1 MSNLTQVIDRFYHD
15 MAINDLRIMNDSL
28 EQSKLSYHSILYLDI
43 IMAYPGKY
51 TASGIADLL
60 MVARPAV
67 TQKINAL
74 EKLNLIK
81 RVQCSNDKRKHYLY
95 PNLET
100 FPEKAQY
107 NQTDDC
113 VETKLKEVYSQSE
126 LDKFCEILGFV
137 GKLYKEK

>member
-1 MSNLTQVIDRFYHD
+1 
-15 MAINDLRIMNDSL
+15 MAINDLRIMNGSL

-51 TASGIADLL
+51 TASEIADLL

-67 TQKINAL
+67 TQKLNAL
-74 EKLNLIK
+74 EKLDLIK
-81 RVQCSNDKRKHYLY
+81 KVQCCNDKRKHYLY

-100 FPEKAQY
+100 FPEKSQY
-107 NQTDDC
+107 NQTDNC
-113 VETKLKEVYSQSE
+113 VEAKLKEVYSQSE

-137 GKLYKEK
+137 GKLYKKK

>member
-15 MAINDLRIMNDSL
+15 MAINDLRIMNGSL
-28 EQSKLSYHSILYLDI
+28 EKSKLSYHSILYLDI
-43 IMAYPGKY
+43 IMGYPGKY
-51 TASGIADLL
+51 TASEIADLL

-81 RVQCSNDKRKHYLY
+81 KVQCSSDKRKHYLH
-95 PNLET
+95 PNLAT
-100 FPEKAQY
+100 FPEKGQY
-107 NQTDDC
+107 NQTDDW
-113 VETKLKEVYSQSE
+113 VESKLKEAYSQKE

-137 GKLYKEK
+137 GNLYKEK

>member
-15 MAINDLRIMNDSL
+15 MAINDLRIMNGSL

-51 TASGIADLL
+51 TASEIADLL

-67 TQKINAL
+67 TQKLNAL
-74 EKLNLIK
+74 EKLDLIK
-81 RVQCSNDKRKHYLY
+81 KVQCCNDKRKHYLY

-100 FPEKAQY
+100 FPEKSQY
-107 NQTDDC
+107 NQTDNC
-113 VETKLKEVYSQSE
+113 VEAKLKEVYSQSE

-137 GKLYKEK
+137 GKLYKKK